1 MADAACQLEELEGEF
16 AGLALCAIRAG
27 VPMEAV
33 FARHFDE
40 SGRPRAP
47 EGSSEYASLF
57 RAAIEDTKAAAL
69 RHGTSRDA
77 IRRWSGKQ
85 PKDVLIEAERLLDG
99 FDGWTLTEREGNK

>member
-1 MADAACQLEELEGEF
+1 
-16 AGLALCAIRAG
+16 
-27 VPMEAV
+27 MEAV

-47 EGSSEYASLF
+47 EGSSEYALLF

-85 PKDVLIEAERLLDG
+85 PKDVLVEAERLLDG
-99 FDGWTLTEREGNK
+99 FDGWTLTERERNK

>member
-1 MADAACQLEELEGEF
+1 MD
-16 AGLALCAIRAG
+16 
-27 VPMEAV
+27 AV
-33 FARHFDE
+33 FARYFDE

-77 IRRWSGKQ
+77 ISHWSGKQ

-99 FDGWTLTEREGNK
+99 FYGWTLTEREGNK

>member
-1 MADAACQLEELEGEF
+1 MKGAACRFEELEGEF

-27 VPMEAV
+27 VPMDAV
-33 FARHFDE
+33 FARYFDE

-69 RHGTSRDA
+69 RHGTSRNA
-77 IRRWSGKQ
+77 IRHWSGRQ

-99 FDGWTLTEREGNK
+99 FDGWTSNGTTT

>member
-1 MADAACQLEELEGEF
+1 MADAACQLEDLEAEF

-27 VPMEAV
+27 VPMDAV
-33 FARHFDE
+33 FARYFDE
-40 SGRPRAP
+40 SGRPRAL

-99 FDGWTLTEREGNK
+99 FCGWTLTEREGNK